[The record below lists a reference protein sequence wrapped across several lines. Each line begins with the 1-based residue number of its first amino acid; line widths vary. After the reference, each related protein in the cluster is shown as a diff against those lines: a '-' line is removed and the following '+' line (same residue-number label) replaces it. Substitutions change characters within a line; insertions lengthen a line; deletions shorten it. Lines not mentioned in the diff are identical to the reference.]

1 MKYQISVI
9 PTVAPCTA
17 VCPRFTYQ
25 ANTHPT
31 VGEYLY
37 FRDKKYKVISV
48 GHVLTTSVIGAYL
61 KHNLEEVEIIV
72 VEE

>member
-1 MKYQISVI
+1 MTYQISVI
-9 PTVAPCTA
+9 PTVNSDKPG
-17 VCPRFTYQ
+17 FTYQ
-25 ANTHPT
+25 ASTHPT

-37 FRDKKYKVISV
+37 FRDKNYKVISV